1 MWTSVKWRGEAK
13 VNIIIC
19 CGFRL
24 QLDGGGWDGQ
34 DSGAQQRVD
43 LLRLA
48 AGRGEQLEYRE
59 NDAMSRPLVVCHL
72 RHPLYNM
79 G

>member
-1 MWTSVKWRGEAK
+1 MWISVKWRGEAK

-59 NDAMSRPLVVCHL
+59 NDTMSRPLVVCHL